1 MARLK
6 KIRKPDIGI
15 PSSSLA
21 DMAFILLIFFVVS
34 TTFVRERGL
43 RVNIPRAESI
53 DKIPRANAV
62 TIYVDHAGN
71 ISIDDF
77 FVDIP
82 MIEGIMN
89 RKLVENF
96 NTITA
101 FRTDTDTQY
110 GVMADIMNQLRRANA
125 LRVSFEARQRVR

>member
-1 MARLK
+1 MARIK
-6 KIRKPDIGI
+6 KIRKPDIGV
-15 PSSSLA
+15 PASSLA

-43 RVNIPRAESI
+43 RVNLPRAESI

-77 FVDIP
+77 FVEIP
-82 MIEGIMN
+82 MVENVMR
-89 RKLVENF
+89 RKMAENF
-96 NTITA
+96 NMITA
-101 FRTDTDTQY
+101 FRTDADTQY
-110 GVMADIMNQLRRANA
+110 GVMADVMNQMRRAEA
-125 LRVSFEARQRVR
+125 LRVSFETRRRVR